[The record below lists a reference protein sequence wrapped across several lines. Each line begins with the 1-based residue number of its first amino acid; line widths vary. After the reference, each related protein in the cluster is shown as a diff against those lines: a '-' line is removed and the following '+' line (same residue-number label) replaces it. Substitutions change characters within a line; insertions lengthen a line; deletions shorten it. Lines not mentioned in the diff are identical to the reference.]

1 MDNINILIPTDF
13 STLSEQALLMA
24 DKLSEKLPVKIHLL
38 HVIEVGKSS
47 EGSIHNLSESINLA
61 GAHFKS
67 LQNTGKNIEFHIKT
81 GLLTDQIH
89 LAASE
94 IEADLVIM
102 GTKASDDFTKFRSGL
117 EAQRVTQNKV
127 PVIELRPGTDN
138 RKLTLKNIL
147 LIADFDYFGKGLQIN
162 LVKTIAE
169 AFNGTIHLLHILKES
184 DERYIDLIEAQM
196 KFFAEEHHFERFEIH
211 VYRDYQVSG
220 SVKNFSKEAE
230 MDMVC
235 IRTQGR
241 KGIGH
246 LLFGNIAERLVN
258 HSRIPILS
266 FRLKQY
272 A

>member
-13 STLSEQALLMA
+13 SPLSEQALLMA
-24 DKLSEKLPVKIHLL
+24 DKLSEKLPVK
-38 HVIEVGKSS
+38 
-47 EGSIHNLSESINLA
+47 
-61 GAHFKS
+61 
-67 LQNTGKNIEFHIKT
+67 
-81 GLLTDQIH
+81 IH

-102 GTKASDDFTKFRSGL
+102 GTKASDDFTKFISGW
-117 EAQRVTQNKV
+117 EAQPVIGNYKV
-127 PVIELRPGTDN
+127 PVIRLRPGTDN
-138 RKLTLKNIL
+138 MKLKLKNIL
-147 LIADFDYFGKGLQIN
+147 LITDFEYFGKGVQIN
-162 LVKTIAE
+162 LVKRIAE
-169 AFNGTIHLLHILKES
+169 AFNGTIHLLQIIKES

-211 VYRDYQVSG
+211 LYRDYPVSG
-220 SVKNFSKEAE
+220 SIENFSKEAE

-246 LLFGNIAERLVN
+246 LLFGNIAERIVN
-258 HSRIPILS
+258 HTRSPILT